1 MKEITT
7 TLSRTRSSKKRTV
20 FPSCEV
26 SSTFGKYSA
35 PHLDA
40 AWLAGAGSSRAG
52 ARVAERTAV
61 KRVRA
66 IPVVMGVP
74 RLDAEAARWGSNHR
88 AAPTR
93 RPLGGQGRISSGTAR
108 RTVPPFVSRL
118 TVLVES
124 GPGLGLVM
132 RIDQDESDWT
142 LALPRKV
149 PVSVVPMRART
160 RGDPWVEPVSVPV
173 MRQPRGREYWA
184 RFTLSRS
191 PAGGGVMTPPER
203 AVGRATVGT

>member
-1 MKEITT
+1 MRRG
-7 TLSRTRSSKKRTV
+7 SRARDPRPPTRASRRGPQSRESER
-20 FPSCEV
+20 F
-26 SSTFGKYSA
+26 
-35 PHLDA
+35 
-40 AWLAGAGSSRAG
+40 GSSWVFLVWTR
-52 ARVAERTAV
+52 
-61 KRVRA
+61 K
-66 IPVVMGVP
+66 
-74 RLDAEAARWGSNHR
+74 AARWGSNHG
-88 AAPTR
+88 APSR
-93 RPLGGQGRISSGTAR
+93 QPLGGQGRISSGTAR

-124 GPGLGLVM
+124 GPGVGLVM

-173 MRQPRGREYWA
+173 MRQPRVREYWA